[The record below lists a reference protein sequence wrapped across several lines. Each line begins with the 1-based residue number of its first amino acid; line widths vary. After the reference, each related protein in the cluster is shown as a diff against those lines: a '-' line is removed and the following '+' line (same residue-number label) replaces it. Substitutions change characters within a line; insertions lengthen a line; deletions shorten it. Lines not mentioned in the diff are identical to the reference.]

1 MFNNLIY
8 ADYSSNQIRISNSD
22 FTNLANCELSLY
34 GTGKVAFNWHVNGTI
49 YGNVSSDSDKNI
61 KKDIQALNIEDSA
74 RFIYS
79 LIPSE
84 FRFKNGTSNR
94 LHHGLIA
101 QEVKESM
108 GEKDWGVFIDKQIED
123 NNYIDA
129 IYCDKDKTTT
139 ELLTARYGL
148 RYDELIADLIATVQS
163 LNNRLKA
170 LEK

>member
-1 MFNNLIY
+1 M
-8 ADYSSNQIRISNSD
+8 A
-22 FTNLANCELSLY
+22 
-34 GTGKVAFNWHVNGTI
+34 
-49 YGNVSSDSDKNI
+49 SDSDKNI
-61 KKDIQALNIEDSA
+61 KKDIQALDIEDSA

-101 QEVKESM
+101 QEVKNSM
-108 GEKDWGVFIDKQIED
+108 GDSDWGLFIDKKVD
-123 NNYIDA
+123 NENYIE
-129 IYCDKDKTTT
+129 T
-139 ELLTARYGL
+139 EVDSETGEQTQLLTARYGL